1 MGNFKDKIMD
11 ILFDSDTDP
20 IVEDG
25 PLKDPIPPKK
35 DTKPIKEDKKPDQNK
50 APLEPVKGPSAKD
63 ILYGNKKTNEIF
75 IDIFPSKDGQVASKS
90 EDSKEEK
97 YELRENVSPIF
108 GIINQKEKKK
118 KQSNIKAE
126 QKAIVNNPP
135 SEYVNIVISPIYGY
149 DTARANEARKALEDK
164 TDNKQSI
171 KINEDM
177 TSIFDDDAPF
187 DMGQDEVTKQ
197 IAREAIE
204 ESVIELNKGSDEFKE
219 ELLKQQE
226 PEIRIEDRE
235 EQLPEEEMF
244 TSEITKDDIQE
255 AFNRVER
262 QSMVNDATSLFDLDD
277 YVKDDSENDLF
288 AELGGKN

>member
-25 PLKDPIPPKK
+25 PLKDPIPQKK
-35 DTKPIKEDKKPDQNK
+35 DTKTIKEDKKLEQNK
-50 APLEPVKGPSAKD
+50 APLEQVKGPSAKD
-63 ILYGNKKTNEIF
+63 ILYGNKKGKDIF
-75 IDIFPSKDGQVASKS
+75 IDIFPSKDGQAASKN
-90 EDSKEEK
+90 ENSKEEK

-108 GIINQKEKKK
+108 GVINQKEKKK

-164 TDNKQSI
+164 TENKQSI
-171 KINEDM
+171 RINEDM

-204 ESVIELNKGSDEFKE
+204 ESVVELNKGSDEFKE
-219 ELLKQQE
+219 ELLMQQE
-226 PEIRIEDRE
+226 PEIKIEDRE

-244 TSEITKDDIQE
+244 TSEITKDDIRE
-255 AFNRVER
+255 AFNRVEK

-288 AELGGKN
+288 AELGGKD